1 MALIQ
6 RGEAS
11 FSAADGT
18 LYRIVLDFAAFAEA
32 EEASGLQINDLM
44 RAMTNPRL
52 KHLGAIL
59 YGGLLE
65 HHPDMTPRRALNL
78 LGEGE
83 AVGAALG
90 KAIEG
95 AMPKPGPSAEG
106 KARPP
111 RGTGTRPKRTGQ
123 QKG

>member
-1 MALIQ
+1 MANIQ

-18 LYRIVLDFAAFAEA
+18 PYKIVLDFAAFAEA
-32 EEASGLQINDLM
+32 EEVADMPVNDLLK
-44 RAMTNPRL
+44 AMAKPRL

-83 AVGAALG
+83 AVGEAIA
-90 KAIEG
+90 KAIQG
-95 AMPKPGPSAEG
+95 AMPKLDPSAEG
-106 KARPP
+106 KATAA
-111 RGTGTRPKRTGQ
+111 RGTGTKPKPTGRA
-123 QKG
+123 KT